1 MMVEVANAPE
11 RPSLSKYNRAA
22 QSSLDL
28 FLAPERDFPFIA
40 CWTAA
45 NRAPTPEEW
54 RGGDCAAGSAQTRL
68 DWLST
73 LIQQEAVHGR
83 QASLPEEIISR
94 LRASASRPAVMDGW
108 HHTLTQGLARLP
120 LGSFPLR
127 GAQRIAGLSRY
138 TYRHSRKRILRFVQ
152 YMGSW
157 ASRLFGPNEVV
168 SLAREMAPEEKEL
181 FLNLVAARR
190 EYLEKQNA
198 VSR

>member
-1 MMVEVANAPE
+1 MAVADENVPK
-11 RPSLSKYNRAA
+11 RPSLSMYNRAA
-22 QSSLDL
+22 QCSLDL

-54 RGGDCAAGSAQTRL
+54 WDGYRAAGSAQTRIN
-68 DWLST
+68 WLST
-73 LIQQEAVHGR
+73 LLQQEAVSGR
-83 QASLPEEIISR
+83 QASLPDEIIAR
-94 LRASASRPAVMDGW
+94 LRASTSRPTVMGGW
-108 HHTLTQGLARLP
+108 HHTLLQGLATLP
-120 LGSFPLR
+120 LGFFLLR
-127 GAQRIAGLSRY
+127 AVQRIAGLSRY

-152 YMGSW
+152 YIRSW
-157 ASRLFGPNEVV
+157 ASRLFGPSEVI

>member
-1 MMVEVANAPE
+1 MVVEVSDAPE

-54 RGGDCAAGSAQTRL
+54 WDGYCAAGSPQTRL
-68 DWLST
+68 KWLSA
-73 LIQQEAVHGR
+73 LLKQEAGSGR
-83 QASLPEEIISR
+83 HVSLPDEIIAR
-94 LRASASRPAVMDGW
+94 LRASTSRPSVMGGW
-108 HHTLTQGLARLP
+108 YQTLLQCLAKLP
-120 LGSFPLR
+120 LGSSLLR
-127 GAQRIAGLSRY
+127 IAQRMAGLSRY
-138 TYRHSRKRILRFVQ
+138 TYRHSRKRILRFAQ
-152 YMGSW
+152 YLGSRV
-157 ASRLFGPNEVV
+157 SRIFGPNEVIF
-168 SLAREMAPEEKEL
+168 LGRDMAPEEKEL

-198 VSR
+198 VSC